1 MPVLYHHPASA
12 ASRFI
17 RLCFAEMD
25 FEADMIEERTW
36 EKRAEFLRLNP
47 AGHLPVCVAANGQA
61 LCGPHVIA
69 EYLDESFGVFK
80 RDRRLLAEDP
90 YKRAET
96 RRLIE
101 WFLIKFEHDVTTP
114 LTRERVI
121 KPQMRSD
128 DGGGAPDSKVLRTA
142 RANIRQHLKYLSW
155 LAGSRPWLAGDRL
168 SYADLAAAAAISVL
182 DYLGEVDWKDSP
194 QAKDWYQRVKSRPS
208 FRPLLSDRIR
218 NMPPV
223 AHYADLDF

>member
-1 MPVLYHHPASA
+1 MPVLYHHTASA

-17 RLCFAEMD
+17 RLCCAEMD
-25 FEADMIEERTW
+25 FETDLIEERTW
-36 EKRAEFLRLNP
+36 EKRPEFLRLNP
-47 AGHLPVCVAANGQA
+47 AGSLPVCVVANGQP

-96 RRLIE
+96 RRLVE
-101 WFLIKFEHDVTTP
+101 WFLIKLEHDVTTP

-121 KPQMRSD
+121 KPQMRAAE
-128 DGGGAPDSKVLRTA
+128 GGGAPDSKVLRTA

-168 SYADLAAAAAISVL
+168 SYADLAAAASISVL
-182 DYLGEVDWKDSP
+182 DYLGEIDWKDSP